1 MQTESGFKQI
11 LLDFEMAT
19 MLWPFTCCNDMLVI
33 CRAHGHGELVSRLIF
48 IKATETQK
56 YPVLLLVLGKGRFV
70 HTQWNVH
77 VLYHVMLQCVAISLL
92 TWSMICSHQLLSCM
106 SCSMCFLKNSIK
118 YCKQKKRKGRLWT
131 NYLTLNSV
139 NSNISAATYIFMFKH
154 KTTWPCFCG

>member
-1 MQTESGFKQI
+1 MQTESGFKQT

-33 CRAHGHGELVSRLIF
+33 CRAHGHGELVSRFIF

-56 YPVLLLVLGKGRFV
+56 YPVLLLVLGKGR
-70 HTQWNVH
+70 
-77 VLYHVMLQCVAISLL
+77 LYHVMLQCVAISLL

-106 SCSMCFLKNSIK
+106 SCSRCFLKNSIK

-139 NSNISAATYIFMFKH
+139 HSNISAATYIFMFKH